1 MADINLARSEIHT
14 LIQAC
19 RDRRDLIT
27 RAYDGTN
34 AGTVA
39 VELGTLDRA
48 ERKLRDAIS
57 FDDDRTPGYGEPLHE
72 TDGPHY
78 EQEGPQS

>member
-1 MADINLARSEIHT
+1 MNIDLARSEIHT

-27 RAYDGTN
+27 RAYDGAN

-39 VELGTLDRA
+39 VELGTIERA
-48 ERKLRDAIS
+48 ERKLREAIH
-57 FDDDRTPGYGEPLHE
+57 FDDDRTPGYGEPPHE
-72 TDGPHY
+72 TDEPHY
-78 EQEGPQS
+78 ERDGPQS